1 MENSKE
7 DKICICPVCSKSF
20 TKLSSLKDHLSIHSG
35 IKPFQCPECNI
46 SFRKEKYLKNHM
58 SLHTGQY
65 SYFCPV
71 CRKGINDKHRF
82 EEHKLTHAGTKPHS
96 CKICSRS
103 FYFYATYKRHMRSS
117 CLKNFYIKKDL
128 CKSNANSCSICHQDF
143 DNVFS
148 LRNHMR
154 AHADA
159 NPFLCK
165 LCGKTFK
172 YKKHLKS
179 HLKDHNFQ
187 CTKCPV
193 QFKSVVAY
201 NDHMKKH
208 NGGFLYTCYVCKKT
222 FSKSSNLIA
231 HENIHK
237 ANSQKFYCD
246 YCKTEF
252 SQLGNLSRHLKKN
265 TDRDSYSCSKCSSK
279 FETGCLLRKH
289 LQIHSESSIMKVIVS
304 SSGSDVDENQKDIE
318 NNLKSDTNTVSQY
331 QCTLCCKVFNSKKG
345 FYAHTVTHSEAN
357 IFECKIC
364 NRSFRW
370 KKNLIRHTYT
380 HTNETPY
387 KCSKCPKAYCSKY
400 ELSRHKNQHLGIKP
414 FKCEQCHKTYY
425 KKNSL
430 NTHMAVHSAIKPFS
444 CQYCKTQYCQKI
456 GLKRHL
462 SKNTGQ
468 EPYMCDLCPSHF
480 ESQCLLK
487 NHSSL
492 FHKNKSSSQAL
503 STSKEKLEDIQSN
516 CEFPRHLYH
525 CSYCDNKFA
534 QSSIYQK
541 HLQCHI
547 AEKNGI
553 REKRH
558 MSEKLLVCCRC
569 LKRFSNN
576 LSLLKHHCPKS
587 PEHEKQFWDFIHSW
601 SLSFENHISSASSEI
616 KEEVFVDKET

>member
-1 MENSKE
+1 MENDKE
-7 DKICICPVCSKSF
+7 DKTCICPVCSKSF

-35 IKPFQCPECNI
+35 IKSFQCTECNI

-65 SYFCPV
+65 LYFCPV

-96 CKICSRS
+96 CNVCSRS

-117 CLKNFYIKKDL
+117 CHKNFYIKKDL
-128 CKSNANSCSICHQDF
+128 LKSNANSCSICYQDF
-143 DNVFS
+143 DNVYS

-201 NDHMKKH
+201 NDHMKRH
-208 NGGFLYTCYVCKKT
+208 NGGFLYTCYACKKT

-237 ANSQKFYCD
+237 SNSQKFYCD

-304 SSGSDVDENQKDIE
+304 SSSSDVDDNQKDIE
-318 NNLKSDTNTVSQY
+318 NNFKSDTNTVSKY
-331 QCTLCCKVFNSKKG
+331 QCTLCCKP
-345 FYAHTVTHSEAN
+345 
-357 IFECKIC
+357 
-364 NRSFRW
+364 
-370 KKNLIRHTYT
+370 LI
-380 HTNETPY
+380 NVLNAQN
-387 KCSKCPKAYCSKY
+387 AYCSKY
-400 ELSRHKNQHLGIKP
+400 ELSRHKNKHLGIKP

-462 SKNTGQ
+462 NKNTGK
-468 EPYMCDLCPSHF
+468 EPYLCNLCPSLF

-492 FHKNKSSSQAL
+492 SHKNKSSSKAL
-503 STSKEKLEDIQSN
+503 STSKEKLEDIQNN

-541 HLQCHI
+541 HLQCHK
-547 AEKNGI
+547 AEINGI

-576 LSLLKHHCPKS
+576 LSLLEHHCPKS

-601 SLSFENHISSASSEI
+601 SLSFENHISNASSEI
-616 KEEVFVDKET
+616 KDEIFVDKET

>member
-1 MENSKE
+1 MNKILIMAFVYDKNKNMCKAIIAKNMENSKE

-58 SLHTGQY
+58 SLHTGEY
-65 SYFCPV
+65 LYFCP
-71 CRKGINDKHRF
+71 
-82 EEHKLTHAGTKPHS
+82 
-96 CKICSRS
+96 
-103 FYFYATYKRHMRSS
+103 
-117 CLKNFYIKKDL
+117 DL
-128 CKSNANSCSICHQDF
+128 FKSNANSCSICHQDF

-289 LQIHSESSIMKVIVS
+289 LQIHSDSSIMKVIVS
-304 SSGSDVDENQKDIE
+304 SSSSDVDENQKDIE

-331 QCTLCCKVFNSKKG
+331 QCTLCCKKRGSSPIL
-345 FYAHTVTHSEAN
+345 VTHSEAN

-380 HTNETPY
+380 HTNEAPY

-503 STSKEKLEDIQSN
+503 STSKGKIGRDPEAIVSFQGIYIIVLIVTISLLSHQS
-516 CEFPRHLYH
+516 
-525 CSYCDNKFA
+525 
-534 QSSIYQK
+534 YQK

-558 MSEKLLVCCRC
+558 MSEKLL
-569 LKRFSNN
+569 
-576 LSLLKHHCPKS
+576 HHCPKS

-616 KEEVFVDKET
+616 KEEFFLLSL